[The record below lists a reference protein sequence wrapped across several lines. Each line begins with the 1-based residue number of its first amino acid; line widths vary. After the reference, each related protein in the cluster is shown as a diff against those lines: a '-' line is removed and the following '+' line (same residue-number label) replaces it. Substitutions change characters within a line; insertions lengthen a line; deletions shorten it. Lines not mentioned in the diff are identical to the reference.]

1 MKARAW
7 KLLRPADVVL
17 IGIALAAAVVL
28 CYLFFFSDSGRGETV
43 AVITVEGVEYARL
56 PLYQNQTI
64 ELENRGVALTI
75 ESKNGTAAVVSSGCP
90 DQICVHAG
98 RLSRPGDSAV
108 CLPARVALT
117 IEGEGMPDAVT
128 Y

>member
-17 IGIALAAAVVL
+17 IAAALAAAAVL
-28 CYLFFFSDSGRGETV
+28 CYLFFFSENGPGEYV
-43 AVITVEGVEYARL
+43 AVVTVEGEEYARL
-56 PLYQNQTI
+56 PLSQNQTI
-64 ELENRGVALTI
+64 ELESRGVALTV
-75 ESKNGTAAVVSSGCP
+75 ESKDGTAAVVYAGCP

-98 RLSRPGDSAV
+98 RLSWPGDSAV